1 MLAKLLLVACFVA
14 VANAAAVSFINKC
27 KVDDYKCQKESSQA
41 ALPIFTNGIPEFG
54 IDTLDPLHF
63 DKIDATSKELKLIL
77 KDVDITGVKNC
88 QIKKIVRDVANDKLF
103 AKGMCTVELHGH
115 YEMDGRLLFIPI
127 QGKGKLSAILR
138 KAVVNVEADV
148 IDKVGKDGKNHWDV
162 KAWKHTY
169 ELKDTAELDLE
180 NLFPGNE
187 LLGNAARQLL
197 KSNANDVIHEVGA
210 PIIKALLSKVVK
222 VVDRFFRE
230 VPVEDLVLE

>member
-14 VANAAAVSFINKC
+14 VANAAAASFINKC
-27 KVDDYKCQKESSQA
+27 KMDDYKCQKESTQA
-41 ALPIFTNGIPEFG
+41 ALAVFTNGIPEFG
-54 IDTLDPLHF
+54 IERLDPLHF
-63 DKIDATSKELKLIL
+63 DKIDATTQELKLIL
-77 KDVDITGVKNC
+77 KDVDINGVKDC
-88 QIKKIVRDVANDKLF
+88 EIKKIVRDVPNGKLF
-103 AKGMCTVELHGH
+103 AKGMCTVVLNGN

-148 IDKVGKDGKNHWDV
+148 VDKVGKDGKTHWDV
-162 KAWKHTY
+162 KAWKHSY

-187 LLGNAARQLL
+187 LLGNAARALL

-222 VVDRFFRE
+222 VVVKFFRE
-230 VPVEDLVLE
+230 VPVEDLVLQ